1 MTPSLRSISDAQCF
15 IDGINVLPERPTV
28 ERRILEALREHT
40 PRIPVLVGDCGSG
53 KTTLLQRIFEL
64 LGDGQSQY
72 IDTERITSTPESL
85 LTSLAEDSPY
95 SYGQLEQDITLAV
108 HQTPRN
114 AFDALLGFLHQD
126 TRSQSS
132 QPIFLFDEALAL
144 RTLESFP
151 GLRGVLREFLT
162 AISASQNRF
171 VLSSRYVNRTLRLMR
186 DLPDQF
192 EVIHVNPLTH
202 DETIAILDQH
212 GVEAG
217 EPEQR
222 DLARI
227 VHALSDGRARYVSSL
242 ARSLGSTDGVSGRD
256 PVSALV
262 SLITRGGSIY
272 WSCQFSYE
280 LRLHHAR
287 GYGALKAILAILAD
301 EEPLTL
307 TNVSQRI
314 GRTPGSTKDYLS
326 WLEDVDL
333 VTVRQKRYSFN
344 DPILR
349 LWVRIYCRSSPP
361 SEAALATEVQEY
373 AVQRL
378 PFVESFTDNARTIAT
393 DPPDKPE
400 NSSWGMLEID

>member
-1 MTPSLRSISDAQCF
+1 
-15 IDGINVLPERPTV
+15 VLAERPTV
-28 ERRILEALREHT
+28 ERRILEALREHK
-40 PRIPVLVGDCGSG
+40 PRIPVLLGGCGSG
-53 KTTLLQRIFEL
+53 KTTLLQRTCEL

-72 IDTERITSTPESL
+72 IDTERITSTPEGL
-85 LTSLAEDSPY
+85 LTSLTEDSPY
-95 SYGQLEQDITLAV
+95 SYGQLKQDIVLAA

-114 AFDALLGFLHQD
+114 AFNALLSFLRQD
-126 TRSQSS
+126 TRTHSS

-151 GLRGVLREFLT
+151 GLRGVLKEFLT
-162 AISASQNRF
+162 AISTNQNRF
-171 VLSSRYVNRTLRLMR
+171 VISSRYVNRTLRLLR
-186 DLPDQF
+186 DLPDKF

-202 DETIAILDQH
+202 DETIAILGQH
-212 GVEAG
+212 KVGADET
-217 EPEQR
+217 ERR
-222 DLARI
+222 DLAHI
-227 VHALSDGRARYVSSL
+227 VHALTDGRATYVASL
-242 ARSLGSTDGVSGRD
+242 ARSLGSTDGVSGQD

-280 LRLHHAR
+280 LRLNHAR

-301 EEPLTL
+301 EEPLRL
-307 TNVSQRI
+307 TNVSQRL

-344 DPILR
+344 DPIMR
-349 LWVRIYCRSSPP
+349 LWVRIYGRSSPP

-378 PFVESFTDNARTIAT
+378 PFVESFTENARTIAT
-393 DPPDKPE
+393 DPPERPE
-400 NSSWGMLEID
+400 NPSWGFLEID